1 MEERIWTKN
10 FHIKEDRPA
19 KPDCLPNFDAAL
31 DKIENDGSPPRFF
44 FFLISRGLEEEGTN
58 YISISFPV
66 SVSSVLVLE
75 TRRVSSPVQTDKLG
89 LNVSSCCDENVRD
102 EEV

>member
-10 FHIKEDRPA
+10 FHIKEDRLA
-19 KPDCLPNFDAAL
+19 KPDCLPNFNAAL
-31 DKIENDGSPPRFF
+31 DKIENDGFPPPV